1 MLLAW
6 LGIEAIAAPLDR
18 NTKPL
23 KAEPDSVTVT
33 VSPGAAALG
42 ALKAVDTAEAEPWPG
57 REHEAACARKRGER
71 LPVKRELTQPG

>member
-33 VSPGAAALG
+33 VSPGAAELG

-71 LPVKRELTQPG
+71 PPVKRELTQPG